1 MEKDGGGAIIVSQSF
16 NKFDSSLMNK
26 WVRSVVDKYKFT
38 YILNSPS
45 WILPEFDSSLDHY
58 YLTTIVNVGS
68 RQLELLL
75 GLPGQ
80 QKQLLPGP
88 KGGDPDL
95 LELLVGQGGEGL

>member
-1 MEKDGGGAIIVSQSF
+1 MEKDEGGAIILSQLF
-16 NKFDSSLMNK
+16 NKFDQ
-26 WVRSVVDKYKFT
+26 WSVVDMYKFT

-88 KGGDPDL
+88 KGWDPDL